1 MLSITHKI
9 FIRFLKEEKC
19 YLEYINNLS
28 DVNFE
33 FFINLNP
40 KSLIGQAF
48 TWCFTKEGYDYWVV
62 KNIKW
67 SKIWYNFKTNN
78 KKYEH

>member
-1 MLSITHKI
+1 MLSTAHKI

-28 DVNFE
+28 YDNFE
-33 FFINLNP
+33 SINLNP
-40 KSLIGQAF
+40 TSFISQAF
-48 TWCFTKEGYDYWVV
+48 TWCFAKEGYDYWFV

-67 SKIWYNFKTNN
+67 GKIWYNFKTNN